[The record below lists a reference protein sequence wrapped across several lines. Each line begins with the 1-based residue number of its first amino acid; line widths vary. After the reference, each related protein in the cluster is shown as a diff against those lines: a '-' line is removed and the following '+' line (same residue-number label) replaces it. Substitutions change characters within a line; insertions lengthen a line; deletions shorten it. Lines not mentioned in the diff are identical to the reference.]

1 MTEFTQIIS
10 TVGFPIFS
18 FLLCG
23 YALKYVYDKERNSLD
38 NTIEKL
44 TSDLKSSKKFLDDV
58 KEKFN
63 EVKKEIEEKL
73 NYIQSCFNKFH
84 QINMYEITLFETLIS
99 TIVFG
104 III

>member
-38 NTIEKL
+38 NTIDKL
-44 TSDLKSSKKFLDDV
+44 TDLTSAVNHNSETIQRLIDKEMSD
-58 KEKFN
+58 N
-63 EVKKEIEEKL
+63 E
-73 NYIQSCFNKFH
+73 
-84 QINMYEITLFETLIS
+84 
-99 TIVFG
+99 
-104 III
+104 

>member
-44 TSDLKSSKKFLDDV
+44 TDLTSAVNHNSETIQRLID
-58 KEKFN
+58 KEMNDN
-63 EVKKEIEEKL
+63 E
-73 NYIQSCFNKFH
+73 
-84 QINMYEITLFETLIS
+84 
-99 TIVFG
+99 
-104 III
+104 

>member
-1 MTEFTQIIS
+1 MTELTQIIS

-44 TSDLKSSKKFLDDV
+44 TDLTSAVNHNSETIQRLID
-58 KEKFN
+58 KEVNDN
-63 EVKKEIEEKL
+63 E
-73 NYIQSCFNKFH
+73 
-84 QINMYEITLFETLIS
+84 
-99 TIVFG
+99 
-104 III
+104 

>member
-38 NTIEKL
+38 NTIQKL
-44 TSDLKSSKKFLDDV
+44 TDLTSAVNHNSETIQRLID
-58 KEKFN
+58 KEMDEN
-63 EVKKEIEEKL
+63 ERKD
-73 NYIQSCFNKFH
+73 
-84 QINMYEITLFETLIS
+84 
-99 TIVFG
+99 
-104 III
+104 

>member
-44 TSDLKSSKKFLDDV
+44 TDLTSAVNHNSETIQRLID
-58 KEKFN
+58 KEVNDN
-63 EVKKEIEEKL
+63 E
-73 NYIQSCFNKFH
+73 
-84 QINMYEITLFETLIS
+84 
-99 TIVFG
+99 
-104 III
+104 

>member
-1 MTEFTQIIS
+1 MTELTQIIS

-44 TSDLKSSKKFLDDV
+44 TDLTSAVNHNSETIQRLID
-58 KEKFN
+58 
-63 EVKKEIEEKL
+63 KEISDNE
-73 NYIQSCFNKFH
+73 
-84 QINMYEITLFETLIS
+84 
-99 TIVFG
+99 
-104 III
+104 

>member
-38 NTIEKL
+38 NTIGKL
-44 TSDLKSSKKFLDDV
+44 TDLTSAVNHNSETIQRLID
-58 KEKFN
+58 
-63 EVKKEIEEKL
+63 KEINDNE
-73 NYIQSCFNKFH
+73 
-84 QINMYEITLFETLIS
+84 
-99 TIVFG
+99 
-104 III
+104 

>member
-44 TSDLKSSKKFLDDV
+44 TDLTSAVNHNSETIQRLIDKEMDD
-58 KEKFN
+58 N
-63 EVKKEIEEKL
+63 E
-73 NYIQSCFNKFH
+73 
-84 QINMYEITLFETLIS
+84 
-99 TIVFG
+99 
-104 III
+104 

>member
-44 TSDLKSSKKFLDDV
+44 TDLTSAVNHNSETIQRLID
-58 KEKFN
+58 KEMADN
-63 EVKKEIEEKL
+63 E
-73 NYIQSCFNKFH
+73 
-84 QINMYEITLFETLIS
+84 
-99 TIVFG
+99 
-104 III
+104 

>member
-38 NTIEKL
+38 NTIQKL
-44 TSDLKSSKKFLDDV
+44 TDLTSAVNHNSETIQRLID
-58 KEKFN
+58 KEVNDN
-63 EVKKEIEEKL
+63 E
-73 NYIQSCFNKFH
+73 
-84 QINMYEITLFETLIS
+84 
-99 TIVFG
+99 
-104 III
+104 

>member
-44 TSDLKSSKKFLDDV
+44 TDLTSAVNHNSETIQRLID
-58 KEKFN
+58 
-63 EVKKEIEEKL
+63 KEIDENE
-73 NYIQSCFNKFH
+73 
-84 QINMYEITLFETLIS
+84 
-99 TIVFG
+99 
-104 III
+104 

>member
-44 TSDLKSSKKFLDDV
+44 TDLTSAVNHNSETIQRLIDK
-58 KEKFN
+58 
-63 EVKKEIEEKL
+63 EVKDNE
-73 NYIQSCFNKFH
+73 
-84 QINMYEITLFETLIS
+84 
-99 TIVFG
+99 
-104 III
+104 

>member
-44 TSDLKSSKKFLDDV
+44 TDLTSAVNHNSETIQRLID
-58 KEKFN
+58 KEMEDN
-63 EVKKEIEEKL
+63 E
-73 NYIQSCFNKFH
+73 
-84 QINMYEITLFETLIS
+84 
-99 TIVFG
+99 
-104 III
+104 

>member
-23 YALKYVYDKERNSLD
+23 YALKYVYDKERNCLD

-44 TSDLKSSKKFLDDV
+44 AELTSAVNHNSETIQRLIDR
-58 KEKFN
+58 EEN
-63 EVKKEIEEKL
+63 ENE
-73 NYIQSCFNKFH
+73 
-84 QINMYEITLFETLIS
+84 
-99 TIVFG
+99 
-104 III
+104 

>member
-44 TSDLKSSKKFLDDV
+44 TDLTSAVNHNSETIQRLID
-58 KEKFN
+58 
-63 EVKKEIEEKL
+63 KEI
-73 NYIQSCFNKFH
+73 N
-84 QINMYEITLFETLIS
+84 INE
-99 TIVFG
+99 
-104 III
+104 

>member
-44 TSDLKSSKKFLDDV
+44 TDLTSAVNHNSETIQRLIDQEI
-58 KEKFN
+58 KEN
-63 EVKKEIEEKL
+63 E
-73 NYIQSCFNKFH
+73 
-84 QINMYEITLFETLIS
+84 
-99 TIVFG
+99 
-104 III
+104 